1 MPRIAR
7 FLKED
12 EPTVYHVISRTALD
26 GLPFKDEDKEYLLK
40 LIKKWSKIF
49 FVDVLGFAIMGN
61 HFHLV
66 IRMYPE
72 CEVSDEDVRKRYEKL
87 YNLKQVGLAELKR
100 FKKKLCSL
108 SWYVKE
114 IKQGFSRYFNKKYG
128 RRGTLWGERFKS
140 LIVEDG
146 LTLINLL
153 AYVDLNPVRA
163 GIVKRPEEY
172 RWCSLGYHVQS
183 GNRDDLLSVDFGMKE
198 WNESDE
204 EEIVRKYREYVYEV
218 GAIDRGKGAVIDE
231 EIVKEERKKGFRL
244 RKSEIFRYRC
254 RYFTDAG
261 VLGSKRFVREVFEEI
276 KGLLGSK
283 RERQFVRVIGDAG
296 VYSLKR
302 LQNV

>member
-1 MPRIAR
+1 
-7 FLKED
+7 
-12 EPTVYHVISRTALD
+12 
-26 GLPFKDEDKEYLLK
+26 
-40 LIKKWSKIF
+40 
-49 FVDVLGFAIMGN
+49 
-61 HFHLV
+61 
-66 IRMYPE
+66 MYPE
-72 CEVSDEDVRKRYEKL
+72 TEVSDDEVRKRYMKL
-87 YNLKQVGLAELKR
+87 YDLKHPGPELELER

-146 LTLINLL
+146 LTLVNLL
-153 AYVDLNPVRA
+153 AYVDLNPVWA

-183 GNRDDLLSVDFGMKE
+183 GNRDDLLSVDFGMKG
-198 WNESDE
+198 WNEFDE
-204 EEIVRKYREYVYEV
+204 QEIIRKYREYVYEA
-218 GAIDRGKGAVIDE
+218 GAIDMGKGAVIDE

-261 VLGSKRFVREVFEEI
+261 VLGSKRFVQEVFEEI

-283 RERQFVRVIGDAG
+283 KERQFVRVIGDVG

>member
-87 YNLKQVGLAELKR
+87 YNLKEVGLVELKR

-128 RRGTLWGERFKS
+128 RRGTLWSERFKS

-146 LTLINLL
+146 LTLVNLL
-153 AYVDLNPVRA
+153 AYVDLNAVRA

-172 RWCSLGYHVQS
+172 RWCSLGYHIQS
-183 GNRDDLLSVDFGMKE
+183 GNRDKLLSVDFGMKE
-198 WNESDE
+198 WNEFSE
-204 EEIVRKYREYVYEV
+204 KEIIRKYREYVYEV
-218 GAIDRGKGAVIDE
+218 GAIDAGKGAVIDE
-231 EIVKEERKKGFRL
+231 EIVEEERKKGFKL
-244 RKSEIFRYRC
+244 SKSEIFRYRC

-261 VLGSKRFVREVFEEI
+261 VLGSKKFVREIFEEI

-283 RERQFVRVIGDAG
+283 RERKFVPVFGDAG
-296 VYSLKR
+296 MYSLKR